1 MTPGRWM
8 ALLIGVPVALA
19 LIGWTGFSFIAQFG
33 RASIGVYDTNLL
45 VQHGQLSVNA
55 GGGDVTVR
63 PGQAARLA
71 GTVTYSLVRP
81 VISQN
86 GSGINL
92 RCRLVIDGGCDLA
105 ATLTVPPRTGLTL
118 STGGG
123 NVSVSGVSGKVS
135 VSTGGGDLTADDLAS
150 TLSFTTDGGN
160 VNGTAVSSSGV
171 TVVSGGGDVTLAFT
185 RPPANLVINAYGGN
199 VNVVLPHDS
208 SGYDVTATTDGGNFN
223 HSIDMNSLSPDKI
236 TIDSGGGDIT
246 LS

>member
-1 MTPGRWM
+1 MTTTIAPVPVRLRMTPGRWM

-19 LIGWTGFSFIAQFG
+19 LIGWTGFSFVAQFG
-33 RASIGVYDTNLL
+33 RASIPVYDTSLL
-45 VQHGQLSVNA
+45 VRHGQLSVNA
-55 GGGDVTVR
+55 GGGNVTVR

-86 GSGINL
+86 GSGISL
-92 RCRLVIDGGCDLA
+92 RCRLVIDGGCDLS

-123 NVSVSGVSGKVS
+123 
-135 VSTGGGDLTADDLAS
+135 DLTADDLAS
-150 TLSFTTDGGN
+150 TLSFSTEGGN
-160 VNGTAVSSSGV
+160 VNGTAVSSSSV

-199 VNVVLPHDS
+199 VNVVLPHDG

-236 TIDSGGGDIT
+236 TIDSGGGDIN

>member
-1 MTPGRWM
+1 MTTTIAPVPVRLRMTPGRWM

-19 LIGWTGFSFIAQFG
+19 LIGWTGFSFVAQFG

-63 PGQAARLA
+63 PGQAARLV

-118 STGGG
+118 
-123 NVSVSGVSGKVS
+123 
-135 VSTGGGDLTADDLAS
+135 STGGGDLTADDLAS

-185 RPPANLVINAYGGN
+185 RPPANLVINTYGGN

-236 TIDSGGGDIT
+236 TIDSGGGDIN